1 MDREGIMGLIPHRE
15 PMLLVDRMELDAEG
29 VGHAWYTVPEDPF
42 YCRGH
47 FPGNPM
53 VPGVILCEIMAQST
67 CQLYPEVF
75 QDHLVVY
82 RGLDDV
88 KFRGVVKPGDT
99 CEVTCRLLEHK
110 GSLYVCD
117 ASLFVSGKRCAQ
129 AKITLAATPKA

>member
-15 PMLLVDRMELDAEG
+15 PMLLVDRMEMDAEG

-47 FPGNPM
+47 FPGNPI

-67 CQLYPEVF
+67 CQLYPEIF
-75 QDHLVVY
+75 KDHLVMY
-82 RGLDDV
+82 RGLDNV
-88 KFRGVVKPGDT
+88 KFRGVVQPGDT
-99 CEVTCRLLEHK
+99 CEVTCIRLEQK
-110 GSLYVCD
+110 GRLYVCE
-117 ASLFVSGKRCAQ
+117 ASLSVSGKRSAQ